1 MDRIASVILK
11 YRIVFLV
18 LIGLLTGLLG
28 NYAIKAKTDNSIEV
42 WLKNNDPKLD
52 YYYEFIDKFGD
63 DEFLIIAIDGDDL
76 FTGKKLKL
84 INNIATRL
92 EEVDGVRGVMSL
104 ASVYKDKLSAPY
116 FKKILRKNKKNSTID
131 VFKEKILGDPMY
143 VNNVISSDGETT
155 SIIATVQKGSPE
167 ARKELVAK
175 TREILRAVGAE
186 SNNKTSLPTT
196 KEGIVEDKGTLKDF
210 FLAGPSIVNTE
221 LDRMSQKDM
230 RTFTPVMFAVAL
242 VILVVLFKNISGVL
256 IPAITISI
264 NIIWTVGLFVIF
276 GNKMN
281 MVSGMLIPLIF
292 IVSLATTVHILNRF
306 YQEVKLS
313 GDRRDSILETVKHI
327 CVPCFLTCVTTAIGF
342 LSLIV
347 SDVTPVKTT
356 GIFMAAGIMMSFFI
370 CMTIVP
376 GMLSLFP
383 GWMSRSFMNAQ
394 KNRGSNNEEFWG
406 TYGFIGKFVKNNTIY
421 VFALSV
427 VFVGFA
433 IYGITEIKAES
444 SIFESFPESSEITR
458 STEHIEK
465 KLMGLIPMDIVVDAG
480 NMGGVFQPDV
490 LGGIERLQE
499 YLKGIPEV
507 TKSVSVADYVKYLNK
522 LLNKDDLDSQVITKD
537 KAIDYA
543 KLASL
548 HGDNIVKS
556 LYTKDY
562 NEGRVSVRMKNVG
575 SSRYETIVND
585 IEGFVKVNFPLSAG
599 CAITGIVPLLMDMQ
613 GYLIESQIKT
623 FTLAFI
629 FIFVCIALLLKSAR
643 IGVMSMIPNLIPVA
657 ITLGVMGYVG
667 INLDVATIMIASVA
681 IGISVDNTIHF
692 LYRFKEEF
700 KTDRDYYLAI
710 QRTLSGV
717 GRALIFTTAVATCG
731 FLIFCLSSFKAIQYF
746 GLLTGITMVSAII
759 ADLLILPSCILLFK
773 PNLADP
779 GPKKRH

>member
-11 YRIVFLV
+11 YRIVLLV
-18 LIGLLTGLLG
+18 LIGLLTGLFG
-28 NYAIKAKTDNSIEV
+28 HYAIKAKTDNSIEV
-42 WLKNNDPKLD
+42 WLKYNDPKLD
-52 YYYEFIDKFGD
+52 YYYGFIDKFGD

-92 EEVDGVRGVMSL
+92 EGVKGVRSVISL

-116 FKKILRKNKKNSTID
+116 FKEILKRNNTRPVIE
-131 VFKEKILGDPMY
+131 VFKEKILDDPMY
-143 VNNVISSDGETT
+143 VNNVISSGGDTT
-155 SIIATVQKGSPE
+155 SIIATVKKGSPE
-167 ARKELVAK
+167 ARKELVK
-175 TREILRAVGAE
+175 ETRDILRAVGTE
-186 SNNKTSLPTT
+186 NNNKSSQPLI
-196 KEGIVEDKGTLKDF
+196 KEGMGEVKDSQKNF

-264 NIIWTVGLFVIF
+264 NILWTVGVFVIF

-313 GDRRDSILETVKHI
+313 GDRRESILKTVKHI
-327 CVPCFLTCVTTAIGF
+327 CVPCFLTCVTTSIGF

-356 GIFMAAGIMMSFFI
+356 GIFMAAGIMMSFFV

-376 GMLSLFP
+376 GMLSFFP
-383 GWMSRSFMNAQ
+383 GWMSRPSMDMQ
-394 KNRGSNNEEFWG
+394 KDHEASNKELRSPYW
-406 TYGFIGKFVKNNTIY
+406 FIGKFVKNNTIY
-421 VFALSV
+421 VFAFSW
-427 VFVGFA
+427 VFVGVA
-433 IYGITEIKAES
+433 IYGITKTEAES
-444 SIFESFPESSEITR
+444 SIFESFPENSEITK

-465 KLMGLIPMDIVVDAG
+465 NLMGLIPMDIVVDAT

-490 LGGIERLQE
+490 LVEMEKLQD

-507 TKSVSVADYVKYLNK
+507 TKSVSVVDYVKYLNT
-522 LLNKDDLDSQVITKD
+522 LLNKDVPDSQVITKD
-537 KAIDYA
+537 KAIDYV

-556 LYTKDY
+556 LYTKNY

-575 SSRYETIVND
+575 SARYEEIVND
-585 IEGFVKVNFPLSAG
+585 IEGYIKLNFPLSVG

-613 GYLIESQIKT
+613 GHLIESQIKT

-629 FIFVCIALLLKSAR
+629 LVFISIALLLKSAR
-643 IGVMSMIPNLIPVA
+643 IGMMSMIPNLIPIA

-681 IGISVDNTIHF
+681 IGISVDDTIHF

-700 KTDRDYYLAI
+700 KKDRDHYLAI

-717 GRALIFTTAVATCG
+717 GRALIFTTVVATCG
-731 FLIFCLSSFKAIQYF
+731 FLVFCLSDFKAIQYF

-773 PNLADP
+773 P
-779 GPKKRH
+779 RF